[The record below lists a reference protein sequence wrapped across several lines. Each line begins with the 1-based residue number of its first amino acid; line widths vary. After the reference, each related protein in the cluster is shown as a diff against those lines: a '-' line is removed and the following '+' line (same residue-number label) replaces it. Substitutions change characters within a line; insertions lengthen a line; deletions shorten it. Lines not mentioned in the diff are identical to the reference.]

1 MSDRLA
7 AVDVS
12 CAEGT
17 ATVTVR
23 GEIDIATAG
32 VLARALQLACDQQPT
47 RVLVD
52 LADATFFGLTGLDLV
67 LGIRESLAR
76 RGATVQVVNATTSVE
91 KMMAALGVTSLAGPG
106 LIAVPSGGETSRWW
120 PRRRRVT
127 LVTDV
132 RTVVADR

>member
-7 AVDVS
+7 AVDVT
-12 CAEGT
+12 CVEGT

-23 GEIDIATAG
+23 GEIDIATAD

-47 RVLVD
+47 RVLID

-76 RGATVQVVNATTSVE
+76 HGATVQVVNATTSVE
-91 KMMAALGVTSLAGPG
+91 KMMTVLGVSSLAGPG
-106 LIAVPSGGETSRWW
+106 LIAVPSGGEPSRWRT
-120 PRRRRVT
+120 RRRRVS